1 MSNYNSLKATINAN
15 IKTNGNQEITG
26 SVLNSVLNAMVNALG
41 AGYLYAGVATPST
54 NPSTPDQKEF
64 YIATT
69 PGTYTN
75 FGGLTIAEGE
85 VVFLRYDSSWHKDV
99 TGFATKAETDRLSLY
114 VNRFGDVVDFSQYGL
129 TNYVINNA
137 TGNWQLSSSGSPRSC
152 YIIPVSNKKGVR
164 LFVKTHTTNNSRIA
178 FLTSDSHT
186 NGTHASFCSGYD
198 GTIRLRPGGI
208 VDIVIPDDCE
218 YLYFGVQSGSTEIAV
233 RGAWFD
239 GETESEFIDF
249 IRYCKVLAGQYINAT
264 THIAS
269 SSSAFTI
276 YTIKPYGAKK
286 LNVMVGASDAGA
298 LSVAFYNTDSI
309 SADGYISG
317 LTSANNLT
325 LAEMDVPSGCRLIAV
340 TNRASVCP
348 NPDIRLSIE
357 SFSQICDEL
366 FSSLKDAQTITTDGT
381 EVGTKQLR
389 AYINYSTGAEGSSGD
404 YFEIW
409 KIRNN
414 AYKQVRC
421 HVGLS
426 DSAAAAIAF
435 YSTETI
441 TTDGYLQEYSLQG
454 TNTGSSG
461 RTYQADVPENC
472 KLIVI
477 TNRNSLVATPTIE
490 LESTISDTLTN
501 AIDRL
506 NDFDGQIGDVSDNKK
521 KANNLFRSPWVFGMK
536 NYGHLFIETINSV
549 NQANNAIVP
558 CQSLFDIDITARLG
572 FKYIEANV
580 QETQDGVLIPI
591 HGDGGAFGKEVYD
604 AVNGTNI
611 TDVQI
616 SSVTYDWIKTNV
628 RYRSKY
634 EKYRTTIPTLEE
646 FLAECKSHG
655 ISVMMTYSTKAYNL
669 AKKYFGDDWIA
680 YNGNRNAGFTGII
693 MQYSNLT
700 SADAILAECDA
711 KKPPYIHM
719 LNTTAANVFLNSG
732 LADLA
737 KAVHE
742 KDCMLGLAGCYRT
755 AAENVKFFEEGG
767 DVSASGWMVDEFG
780 NGNLL
785 CINSGI
791 DFGKFAIT
799 NGSVAGGVLTLSQN
813 GTIKAGHEL
822 DSIFYG
828 KGGLRIRFEG
838 TIKFVS
844 FGHNSLIDCELSSD
858 GSRSIFI
865 SSYFSE
871 QVPKFEFFAVEQT
884 KIFEITYNASI
895 V

>member
-1 MSNYNSLKATINAN
+1 MANYAN
-15 IKTNGNQEITG
+15 LISAIQNVVKTNGNEEITG
-26 SVLNSVLNAMVNALG
+26 ALLQQSLLAMISSLG
-41 AGYLYAGVATPST
+41 AGYQFMGVAEPTT
-54 NPSTPDQKEF
+54 NPGTPDQNVF
-64 YIATT
+64 YIAYKG
-69 PGTYTN
+69 GTYSN
-75 FGGLTIAEGE
+75 FNSAVIGSDGGILKYNG
-85 VVFLRYDSSWHKDV
+85 SWSFTSFGDL
-99 TGFATKAETDRLSLY
+99 KALY
-114 VNRFGDVVDFSQYGL
+114 LNTFGDVVDFSQFEL
-129 TNYVINNA
+129 VNYVINNS
-137 TGNWQLSSSGSPRSC
+137 TGNWQITASGTTRRC
-152 YIIPVSNKKGVR
+152 YIIPVSNKKGRR
-164 LFVKTHTTNNSRIA
+164 LFVKTNDTNNSRIA
-178 FLTSDSHT
+178 FLTSDSHVNNT
-186 NGTHASFCSGYD
+186 AASFCSGYG

-208 VDIVIPDDCE
+208 VDIIIPNDCE
-218 YLYFGVQSGSTEIAV
+218 YLYVGVQSGSTDIAV
-233 RGAWFD
+233 KNVWFD
-239 GETESEFIDF
+239 GETETALINFV
-249 IRYCKVLAGQYINAT
+249 RYCNVLAGQYINGT
-264 THIAS
+264 THVTTS
-269 SSSAFTI
+269 SNAFTV

-286 LNVMVGASDAGA
+286 LNIKVGASDAGA
-298 LSVAFYNTDSI
+298 LSYAFYSTETI

-325 LAEMDVPSGCRLIAV
+325 LADVEIPAECKLIAV

-348 NPDIRLSIE
+348 DPEIRLGLDSI
-357 SFSQICDEL
+357 FGVYDEQ
-366 FSSLKDAQTITTDGT
+366 FDKIKDGQTIKSDGT
-381 EVGTKQLR
+381 VVGTKQLR

-414 AYKQVRC
+414 AYNHVKC

-426 DSAAAAIAF
+426 DSVAAAIAF

-454 TNTGSSG
+454 TNTGTSG
-461 RTYQADVPENC
+461 RTYQADVPANC

-477 TNRNSLVATPTIE
+477 TNRNGYVAEPTIE
-490 LESTISDTLTN
+490 LTSTIADTVTN
-501 AIDRL
+501 VIDII
-506 NDFDGQIGDVSDNKK
+506 NSFSGQLGDISDNKK
-521 KANNLFRSPWVFGMK
+521 KANNLFRAPWVFGMK
-536 NYGHLFIETINSV
+536 NYGHLFIEKINSIT
-549 NQANNAIVP
+549 QANNAVVP
-558 CQSLFDIDITARLG
+558 CQSLFDVDITARLG

-591 HGDGGAFGKEVYD
+591 HGDGGAFGNEVYD
-604 AVNGTNI
+604 AVNE
-611 TDVQI
+611 TDIRAVQI

-634 EKYRTTIPTLEE
+634 AKYQTTIPTLDE

-655 ISVMMTYSTKAYNL
+655 ISVMMTYSVKAYNL

-700 SADAILAECDA
+700 TVDAILAECDS

-755 AAENVKFFEEGG
+755 AAENVKFFEDGG
-767 DVSASGWMVDEFG
+767 DVSASGWMVDEFVD
-780 NGNLL
+780 GNLL

-791 DFGKFAIT
+791 DFSKFAIT
-799 NGSVAGGVLTLSQN
+799 DGSVSGGILTLAQN
-813 GTIKAGHEL
+813 GTIKAGNEL
-822 DSIFYG
+822 SQIFFG

-838 TIKFVS
+838 TIKVVI
-844 FGHNSLIDCELSSD
+844 FGHGSNVDCELSSD
-858 GSRSIFI
+858 GMRSIFI

-871 QVPKFEFFAVEQT
+871 QVPKFEILAMAQT
-884 KIFEITYNASI
+884 KIFEITYNAS
-895 V
+895 VV